1 MKAVELLKNYDVIF
15 WDFDGVIKES
25 VVVKSNAFEQL
36 FSPFGKEVAK
46 RVRAHHEDNS
56 GMSRFDKLQI
66 YLEWVGQAVTQP
78 LIDEYLKNFSDLV
91 KQKVIDSEWV
101 PGALEYLEN
110 HSEKKFFFLVT
121 ATPQE
126 EIEEIINELQI
137 RKHFRKVT
145 GSPINKKNAIKII
158 LEEFLI
164 EADRAVMIGDSTSD
178 YKAAIENNLNF
189 FLRKTKLNYSLQ
201 GLVKNNLIENFLE
214 D

>member
-1 MKAVELLKNYDVIF
+1 MKDVELLKNYDVIF

-25 VVVKSNAFEQL
+25 VEVKSNAFEQL

-46 RVRAHHEDNS
+46 RVRAHHEDNG

-78 LIDEYLKNFSDLV
+78 LIDVYLKNFSDIV

-101 PGALEYLEN
+101 PGAWEYLEN

-145 GSPINKKNAIKII
+145 GSPTNKIEAIRII
-158 LEEFLI
+158 LAEFFI
-164 EADRAVMIGDSTSD
+164 KADCAIMIGDSSSD
-178 YKAAIENNLNF
+178 YQAAFENHLNFALRRTNLNN
-189 FLRKTKLNYSLQ
+189 RLQ
-201 GLVKNNLIENFLE
+201 GLLENNLIENFLE

>member
-1 MKAVELLKNYDVIF
+1 M
-15 WDFDGVIKES
+15 
-25 VVVKSNAFEQL
+25 
-36 FSPFGKEVAK
+36 
-46 RVRAHHEDNS
+46 
-56 GMSRFDKLQI
+56 
-66 YLEWVGQAVTQP
+66 
-78 LIDEYLKNFSDLV
+78 
-91 KQKVIDSEWV
+91 
-101 PGALEYLEN
+101 
-110 HSEKKFFFLVT
+110 VT
-121 ATPQE
+121 ATPQQ
-126 EIEEIINELQI
+126 EIEEIISSLQI

-164 EADRAVMIGDSTSD
+164 EADRAVMVGDSTSD